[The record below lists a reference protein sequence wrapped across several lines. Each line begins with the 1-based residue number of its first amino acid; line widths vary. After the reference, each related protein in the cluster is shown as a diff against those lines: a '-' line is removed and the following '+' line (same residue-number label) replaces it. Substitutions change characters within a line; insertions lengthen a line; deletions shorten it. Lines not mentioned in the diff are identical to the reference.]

1 MARNKW
7 LKLVQ
12 NNTAKSGGR
21 RWQVVGRSDGHVY
34 ATLYRTPQGQ
44 YSFTL
49 VNYPH
54 RGSRLFGSESGALE
68 AIEREVF

>member
-1 MARNKW
+1 VARNKW
-7 LKLVQ
+7 LKLIQ
-12 NNTAKSGGR
+12 LNTAKSGGR

-44 YSFTL
+44 YSFAL
-49 VNYPH
+49 ANYAH
-54 RGSRLFGSESGALE
+54 SSSKLFGSESSALE